1 MTTHTYTDSGYNI
14 LVGKFLNTNQC
25 LQRHTKLNEME
36 KILRS
41 ELETADKRIATL
53 QSTIKIQDKIIQAMD
68 ERIELMKKTHQFQI
82 DNYYTKNTEL

>member
-1 MTTHTYTDSGYNI
+1 
-14 LVGKFLNTNQC
+14 
-25 LQRHTKLNEME
+25 ME
-36 KILRS
+36 NILRS

-68 ERIELMKKTHQFQI
+68 ERIELMKKTHQFKL